1 MTEGAKNRITYIDL
15 AKGIGIIMVV
25 WAHANGP
32 YRNYI
37 YQMHMPFFFLISGYL
52 YNNRSGS
59 GEFIRKRFQSLY
71 VPFVFWNIL
80 SHTTKSLLHHIRLR
94 SILIYDKNILLTLE
108 RDGQFFGASWFLAAL
123 FLVECVYKLLDHFM
137 KEMKYRDL
145 VLLLLFSLLSAAGFL
160 HTFKY
165 MFSRTLILSMFYAAG
180 VSVRRHQDLLSKYD
194 HWITAAAAGLLFLV
208 IGRSGSANM
217 GANQYSSPVLFVI
230 GSFAASYALM
240 YLCRKADTFL
250 AGPLPKLKEMI
261 IYLGRNSKDI
271 LIWQF
276 IAFRIVIL
284 IQMILNHETISM
296 KNLLSYYPLYSAG
309 NGWWIAYLAVGL
321 MVPLAFCSVL
331 RKSEIIRKLH
341 IL

>member
-1 MTEGAKNRITYIDL
+1 MTEGVKNRITYIDL

-52 YNNRSGS
+52 YNSRSEP
-59 GEFIRKRFQSLY
+59 GEFIRKRCLSLY
-71 VPFVFWNIL
+71 VPFVFWNVI
-80 SHTTKSLLHHIRLR
+80 SYTAKSLLHHIKLK
-94 SILIYDKNILLTLE
+94 SILIYDLKILLTLE
-108 RDGQFFGASWFLAAL
+108 KDGQFFGASWFLASL
-123 FLVECVYKLLDHFM
+123 FLVECVYKLLDHCM

-145 VLLLLFSLLSAAGFL
+145 VLLFLFSLLSVTGFL

-180 VSVRRHQDLLSKYD
+180 VSIRRHKDLLSEYD
-194 HWITAAAAGLLFLV
+194 HWVTAAAAGLLFLF

-240 YLCRKADTFL
+240 YLCRKADRFL
-250 AGPLPKLKEMI
+250 AGTMLKLKEIM

-276 IAFRIVIL
+276 VSFRIVIL

-296 KNLLSYYPLYSAG
+296 KNLLSYYPMYSSG

-321 MVPLAFCSVL
+321 LVPVFFCNVL